1 MPDRTES
8 NSQHI
13 QTQTQP
19 DNYFQKSHEAF
30 TQTITSIVPRRQF
43 TVGEIWD
50 QSRNPASSFHSSSTI
65 SQPSDVLPFGLVDLL
80 HQPQEPYILP
90 NHHVFSVDIPTPD
103 VTPPITRL
111 STPPL
116 QLPSLTN
123 KSLAPDFTYSY
134 EEPTFA
140 RRLTRA
146 GLEAGFQVLSAAS
159 IRPSLLDRVF
169 RLSLAYHSI
178 DQLRARFKVML
189 SRNINEELDFEETP
203 FIHLGGAG
211 THYPRK
217 DVNGNVIT
225 KRNNW
230 TVRQVG
236 PLEKRLVRAEN
247 VIDGTVEYIRDL
259 DLSGLEGEWF
269 DAHDVQGY
277 LEEKWGCRLN
287 PRSSFAECLVE
298 DEEDCGYDF
307 GTRRAS
313 DGSSG
318 APSLTHSSTN
328 TSTESL
334 GQSGKLYPNPQPGW
348 SQLTLSTIGSC
359 TPPTTIFPVPDAS
372 FGLDMSFTMPSSNS
386 NLVDLSFDQTLGLDL
401 APGYDYGF
409 PMDSGFGE
417 NMSLG
422 LDLMGEVELV
432 PRKKKKVAW
441 MEVNKLIGGK

>member
-8 NSQHI
+8 DSQHIHTQTQPDI

-30 TQTITSIVPRRQF
+30 AQTDTSLVPRRQF

-50 QSRNPASSFHSSSTI
+50 QSRNPVSSFHSPSTI
-65 SQPSDVLPFGLVDLL
+65 SQPSGVLPFGLVDLL
-80 HQPQEPYILP
+80 HQPQEPYIMP
-90 NHHVFSVDIPTPD
+90 NHHVFSVDIPTPG

-123 KSLAPDFTYSY
+123 KSLALDFTYSY

-146 GLEAGFQVLSAAS
+146 GLEAGFKVLSASS
-159 IRPSLLDRVF
+159 ISPSLLNRVF
-169 RLSLAYHSI
+169 RLSLAYHSV
-178 DQLRARFKVML
+178 DQLRARFKLML
-189 SRNINEELDFEETP
+189 SRNINEELDFEDTP

-217 DVNGNVIT
+217 DANGNFIT

-236 PLEKRLVRAEN
+236 SSEKRLVRAEN
-247 VIDGTVEYIRDL
+247 VVDGTVEYIRDM

-269 DAHDVQGY
+269 DAHDVQAY

-298 DEEDCGYDF
+298 DEEECGYDF
-307 GTRRAS
+307 DTRRAS

-318 APSLTHSSTN
+318 VPSLTHSSAN

-334 GQSGKLYPNPQPGW
+334 GQSGKLFPKPITWLVTADFILHRLLYSAYNHLSSPRCAFRPRHVVRYAIV
-348 SQLTLSTIGSC
+348 QL
-359 TPPTTIFPVPDAS
+359 
-372 FGLDMSFTMPSSNS
+372 
-386 NLVDLSFDQTLGLDL
+386 
-401 APGYDYGF
+401 
-409 PMDSGFGE
+409 
-417 NMSLG
+417 
-422 LDLMGEVELV
+422 
-432 PRKKKKVAW
+432 
-441 MEVNKLIGGK
+441 

>member
-8 NSQHI
+8 DPQHI

-19 DNYFQKSHEAF
+19 DNYFQKSPAAF
-30 TQTITSIVPRRQF
+30 AQTNTSLVPRRQF

-50 QSRNPASSFHSSSTI
+50 QSRDPAPNYQPSSTI
-65 SQPSDVLPFGLVDLL
+65 LQPSDGLPFGFVDLL
-80 HQPQEPYILP
+80 HEPQEPYILP
-90 NHHVFSVDIPTPD
+90 NHHVFSVNIPTPD

-116 QLPSLTN
+116 QLPSLTT
-123 KSLAPDFTYSY
+123 KSIAPDFTYSY
-134 EEPTFA
+134 EETTFA

-146 GLEAGFQVLSAAS
+146 GIEAGFQVLSAAS
-159 IRPSLLDRVF
+159 IRPSALNYVF
-169 RLSLAYHSI
+169 RLSLAYYTV
-178 DQLRARFKVML
+178 DELRARFKLML
-189 SRNINEELDFEETP
+189 SRDISEELDFEDTP

-217 DVNGNVIT
+217 DANGNIMP

-230 TVRQVG
+230 TVRQIG

-247 VIDGTVEYIRDL
+247 VVDGTVEYIRDT
-259 DLSGLEGEWF
+259 DLSGFEGEWF

-287 PRSSFAECLVE
+287 PRSSFAECLID
-298 DEEDCGYDF
+298 DEEERGYDF
-307 GTRRAS
+307 STRRAS
-313 DGSSG
+313 GGSSG

-334 GQSGKLYPNPQPGW
+334 GKSGKSSSKTSHCRSLLN
-348 SQLTLSTIGSC
+348 SFLVGSL
-359 TPPTTIFPVPDAS
+359 TPPATVFPVPDAP
-372 FGLDMSFTMPSSNS
+372 FGLDMSFAMPSSNS

-422 LDLMGEVELV
+422 LDLLGEVELV
-432 PRKKKKVAW
+432 PRKKKKVTW
-441 MEVNKLIGGK
+441 VEMNKLIEGK